1 MTGVHYSM
9 SMQTYL
15 YVDMYGE
22 RAKYI
27 DLQYGSKTNI
37 SSGQFGCDLAV
48 EEVAGQLRMAK
59 IWHREYYCIVT
70 FYDLLKFLCLEIFD
84 HVKRHP
90 SH

>member
-1 MTGVHYSM
+1 MESWGLVTGVHYSM

-37 SSGQFGCDLAV
+37 SSGHFGSDLAV
-48 EEVAGQLRMAK
+48 EELGWTAQNGKNMAPGILLYSDFLRFAE
-59 IWHREYYCIVT
+59 IPL
-70 FYDLLKFLCLEIFD
+70 FGDL
-84 HVKRHP
+84 
-90 SH
+90 